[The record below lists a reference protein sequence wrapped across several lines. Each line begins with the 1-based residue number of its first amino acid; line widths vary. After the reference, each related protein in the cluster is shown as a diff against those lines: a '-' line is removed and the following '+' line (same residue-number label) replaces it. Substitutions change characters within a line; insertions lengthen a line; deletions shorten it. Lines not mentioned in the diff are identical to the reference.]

1 MTAGP
6 TSGTRFKGR
15 PDGAGESRCVGFDL
29 AGTLAYRFEAFRPAS
44 LFWSFG
50 RLQGGTVPAR
60 SASRRRRWS
69 LATGDP
75 ASVAGARRA
84 FRTEIE
90 QYAAAGSD
98 VDGAE
103 LIFVELLSNVIR
115 HGAGAAGVLLRWC
128 DRCTLL
134 VVTDAGRGFGDRRHA
149 AFPEPLAERGR
160 GLALVAAL
168 SGGMRMGNRPA
179 GGAYVCAV
187 LPVRRS
193 LFG

>member
-1 MTAGP
+1 M
-6 TSGTRFKGR
+6 GT
-15 PDGAGESRCVGFDL
+15 V
-29 AGTLAYRFEAFRPAS
+29 AYRSEAFPPRFA
-44 LFWSFG
+44 LWSFG

-69 LATGDP
+69 LAPGDL

-90 QYAAAGSD
+90 RYAAAGSD

-103 LIFVELLSNVIR
+103 LIFAELLSNVIR
-115 HGAGAAGVLLRWC
+115 HGEGAADVSLRWC

-134 VVTDAGRGFGDRRHA
+134 VVTDTGRGFGDRRHP

-168 SGGMRMGNRPA
+168 SGGMRMGNRRA